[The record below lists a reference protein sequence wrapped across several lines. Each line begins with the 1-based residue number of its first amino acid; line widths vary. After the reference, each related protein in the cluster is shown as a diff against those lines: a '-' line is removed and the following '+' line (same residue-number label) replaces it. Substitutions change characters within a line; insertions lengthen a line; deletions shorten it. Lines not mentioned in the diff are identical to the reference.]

1 MILKSLKSGAPIWAE
16 RELTLFTMVIKGF
29 LTLSIGV
36 EFRPAVMFLTAL
48 LAAIVDS
55 GSRLVVDGRTASKLL
70 RDLLAVTVEG
80 DSKKASM
87 FLFFDVLAIVLED
100 VLASFFDGLLP
111 FVNQLVNM
119 LGALT
124 LALDPRTA
132 SIASEAP
139 EAVSSCPMS
148 VI

>member
-1 MILKSLKSGAPIWAE
+1 MS
-16 RELTLFTMVIKGF
+16 REID
-29 LTLSIGV
+29 I
-36 EFRPAVMFLTAL
+36 
-48 LAAIVDS
+48 
-55 GSRLVVDGRTASKLL
+55 RTASKLL

-80 DSKKASM
+80 DSKSASM
-87 FLFFDVLAIVLED
+87 FLFFYVLAIVFED
-100 VLASFFDGLLP
+100 VLASLFEGLLP

-139 EAVSSCPMS
+139 EAISSCPML

>member
-1 MILKSLKSGAPIWAE
+1 MGKGANVVHHGHQGLLDLVDWC
-16 RELTLFTMVIKGF
+16 RV
-29 LTLSIGV
+29 
-36 EFRPAVMFLTAL
+36 RPAVMFLTAL

-55 GSRLVVDGRTASKLL
+55 GSQLVVDGRTASKLL

-100 VLASFFDGLLP
+100 VLASSFDGSLP
-111 FVNQLVNM
+111 FVDQLVNM
-119 LGALT
+119 LDALT

-139 EAVSSCPMS
+139 ETVSSCPMS

>member
-55 GSRLVVDGRTASKLL
+55 GSRLVVDGRTESKLL

-87 FLFFDVLAIVLED
+87 FLFFDVL
-100 VLASFFDGLLP
+100 
-111 FVNQLVNM
+111 QLVNM

>member
-1 MILKSLKSGAPIWAE
+1 
-16 RELTLFTMVIKGF
+16 MVIKGF

-36 EFRPAVMFLTAL
+36 EFRPPVMFLTAL

-80 DSKKASM
+80 ASKKALM
-87 FLFFDVLAIVLED
+87 FLFFN

-119 LGALT
+119 LGAST

-132 SIASEAP
+132 SIANEAP
-139 EAVSSCPMS
+139 EAVSSCPML
-148 VI
+148 VT